1 MLELTNPV
9 AVQKDP
15 EDDYELNWNLKQ
27 IEMSK
32 GLLPGMMML
41 LALSIGTSHTNV
53 WCRQVKAGVR
63 SLFPD
68 LGNVGGKLDAEVL
81 THGKPDFKQAVFH
94 EMKWLV
100 LHHQIEQAFPGLID
114 FVQKALNVTAQNQR
128 GESEVMRDMWTIAE
142 AMEDNVDWSIVEDSA
157 ERSLAPCTKYLPAM
171 TKYLKAHSGTL
182 LSEISPFLKM
192 FERESAVPSLGG
204 EYCMAVAEI
213 KPPNHKV
220 PYVGIAL
227 LKAGLISPKVVDGY
241 ARSIVP
247 SKVEKLKSKKELG
260 NLLKANAMLERGRQL
275 AETMKV
281 SEHANYH
288 KHLGELEVRTVTILL
303 HLGPVFET
311 REWETMEQVEED
323 SRERERERERDAY

>member
-1 MLELTNPV
+1 MNIAEILMYYQKSKEYNEGFAVLKQAMLKHHIAWWQTLACDQVGVHSKNRGGLGVSGSDAQIHGLELKKAGFVLELTNPV

-128 GESEVMRDMWTIAE
+128 SESEVMRDMWTIAE

-157 ERSLAPCTKYLPAM
+157 ERSLAPRTKYLPAM
-171 TKYLKAHSGTL
+171 T
-182 LSEISPFLKM
+182 
-192 FERESAVPSLGG
+192 
-204 EYCMAVAEI
+204 
-213 KPPNHKV
+213 
-220 PYVGIAL
+220 
-227 LKAGLISPKVVDGY
+227 
-241 ARSIVP
+241 
-247 SKVEKLKSKKELG
+247 
-260 NLLKANAMLERGRQL
+260 
-275 AETMKV
+275 
-281 SEHANYH
+281 
-288 KHLGELEVRTVTILL
+288 
-303 HLGPVFET
+303 
-311 REWETMEQVEED
+311 
-323 SRERERERERDAY
+323 